1 VKASERYRR
10 GDWNYCNQTTD
21 GQGTTTVSF
30 HRHGE
35 PRGYSFRAKNF
46 NTEKEEILEDEEVE

>member
-10 GDWNYCNQTTD
+10 GDWNYCSQATD
-21 GQGTTTVSF
+21 EQGTTTVSF

-35 PRGYSFRAKNF
+35 PRSYSFKAKHF
-46 NTEKEEILEDEEVE
+46 NTEKEQIVEDEEVE